1 MNWEVD
7 IYKCKK
13 DQQEHADMKNNRS
26 KIELRSKKIRSIIG
40 LEPSW
45 LVQWGITIIAVIVA
59 IILLAG
65 YYVFSNMDLSAL
77 LEINK
82 TVS

>member
-1 MNWEVD
+1 ME
-7 IYKCKK
+7 
-13 DQQEHADMKNNRS
+13 NNRS

-45 LVQWGITIIAVIVA
+45 MVQWGITIIAVIVA

-65 YYVFSNMDLSAL
+65 YYVFSSMDLSAL

>member
-1 MNWEVD
+1 ML
-7 IYKCKK
+7 KK
-13 DQQEHADMKNNRS
+13 DQQEHADMENNRS

-45 LVQWGITIIAVIVA
+45 MVQWGITIIAVIVA

-65 YYVFSNMDLSAL
+65 YYVFFQYGF
-77 LEINK
+77 IRPIGNK
-82 TVS
+82 QNSFLTMLF

>member
-1 MNWEVD
+1 MTFVNV
-7 IYKCKK
+7 KK

-45 LVQWGITIIAVIVA
+45 MVQWGITIIAVIVA

-65 YYVFSNMDLSAL
+65 YYVFSSMDLSAL
-77 LEINK
+77 LEWIG
-82 TVS
+82 S

>member
-1 MNWEVD
+1 ML
-7 IYKCKK
+7 KK
-13 DQQEHADMKNNRS
+13 DQQEHADMENNRS

-45 LVQWGITIIAVIVA
+45 MVQWGITIIAVIVA

-65 YYVFSNMDLSAL
+65 YYVFSSIDLSAL

>member
-1 MNWEVD
+1 ML
-7 IYKCKK
+7 KK
-13 DQQEHADMKNNRS
+13 DQQEHADMENNRS

-45 LVQWGITIIAVIVA
+45 MVQWGITIIAVIVA

-65 YYVFSNMDLSAL
+65 YYVFSSIDLSAL
-77 LEINK
+77 LETIWN
-82 TVS
+82 

>member
-1 MNWEVD
+1 ML
-7 IYKCKK
+7 KK
-13 DQQEHADMKNNRS
+13 DQQEHADMENNRS

-45 LVQWGITIIAVIVA
+45 MVQWGITIIAVIVA

-65 YYVFSNMDLSAL
+65 YYVFSSMDLSAL